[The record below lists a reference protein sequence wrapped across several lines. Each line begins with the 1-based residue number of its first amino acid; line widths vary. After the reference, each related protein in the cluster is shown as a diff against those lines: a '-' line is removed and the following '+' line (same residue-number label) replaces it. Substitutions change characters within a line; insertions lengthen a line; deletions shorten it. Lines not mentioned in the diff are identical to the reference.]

1 MSENKEEICMKAF
14 KDLSEFT
21 FVIPSQQRG
30 YKWTPKNVEE
40 LLKDLWEF
48 SKQKTKNIYCL
59 QPIAVVKNGECEYEV
74 LDGQQR
80 LTTLFLLYKY
90 LTQKNAYTLN
100 FERDSNECD
109 KSRWKFLN
117 DIDKEEKFDDSQID
131 RLYITRAY
139 ETIKKFFESFEKNQP
154 SVFADSENKDIKQ
167 IFRSLL
173 DASRCQKSVQV
184 IWYETPKEKAHE
196 TFRNLNSGK
205 ISLTNTDLIKALLLN
220 RVNGLPAN
228 QHETVARQFE
238 EMEQTLK
245 LDHFWHMLSSEV
257 PKYPHTRMDL
267 LFNVVA
273 NVEEKEVQIDYRTSF
288 RWFAEEDEKLSL
300 EQKWQQVRHTFLR
313 LYDLYMDMYSYHYI
327 GFLTYYKTGDS
338 IKRLHELISD
348 NEKMDKNEF
357 IEKLRGDIKK
367 AINPN
372 DQKQIEDYSYTDSSR
387 KELRE
392 LFLLHNIETLLQRY
406 QTLKN
411 SEQYKLQHEYEQ
423 FPFELLYKQS
433 WDIEHIASQT
443 TNELKNEKDREDWL
457 KSVKADY
464 PSSFND
470 NENTSEKT
478 KDKKDFDKLYEEI
491 INYIKKENQDYI
503 EEDNK
508 NNIGNLVLLDKH
520 TNRSFHN
527 SLFPRKR
534 RIVIMADGL
543 ASENDKEQNVVRQ
556 FIPICTKQCFT
567 KAYNKESNVKLGEW
581 SQADANAY
589 LKDIKEKLN
598 KYFTNEKQ

>member
-109 KSRWKFLN
+109 KSRWKFLK
-117 DIDKEEKFDDSQID
+117 DIDKEEKLDNSQID
-131 RLYITRAY
+131 RSYITRAY
-139 ETIKKFFESFEKNQP
+139 EAIKQFFESFEKNQP
-154 SVFADSENKDIKQ
+154 SVFADSEKKD
-167 IFRSLL
+167 LLDVL
-173 DASRCQKSVQV
+173 DASRSQKFVQSVQV

-327 GFLTYYKTGDS
+327 GFLTYYKTGDN

-348 NEKMDKNEF
+348 NEKMNKNEF

-464 PSSFND
+464 RSYFND
-470 NENTSEKT
+470 NNNAFEKT
-478 KDKKDFDKLYEEI
+478 KNKEDFDNLYKEI

-503 EEDNK
+503 KEDDK

-567 KAYNKESNVKLGEW
+567 KAYNKKSNVKLGEW
-581 SQADANAY
+581 SKDDADAY
-589 LKDIKEKLN
+589 LNDIKEKLN
-598 KYFTNEKQ
+598 KYFTN

>member
-14 KDLSEFT
+14 KDLLEFT

-30 YKWTPKNVEE
+30 YKWTSKNVEE

-48 SKQKTKNIYCL
+48 SKQETKNIYCL

-90 LTQKNAYTLN
+90 LTQNNAYTLN

-131 RLYITRAY
+131 RFYITRAY

-154 SVFADSENKDIKQ
+154 SVFADSEKKD
-167 IFRSLL
+167 LLDVL
-173 DASRCQKSVQV
+173 DASRSQKSVQV

-313 LYDLYMDMYSYHYI
+313 LYDMYMDMYSYHYI

-411 SEQYKLQHEYEQ
+411 SEQYKLQQEYEQ

-457 KSVKADY
+457 KSVKVDY
-464 PSSFND
+464 LSYFN
-470 NENTSEKT
+470 NNNNAFEKT

-567 KAYNKESNVKLGEW
+567 KAYNKKSNVKLGEW
-581 SQADANAY
+581 SKDDADAY
-589 LKDIKEKLN
+589 LNDIKEKLN
-598 KYFTNEKQ
+598 KYFTNEK

>member
-14 KDLSEFT
+14 KDLSKFT

-131 RLYITRAY
+131 RFYITRAY

-154 SVFADSENKDIKQ
+154 SVFADSEKKD
-167 IFRSLL
+167 LLDVL
-173 DASRCQKSVQV
+173 DASRSQKSVQV

-313 LYDLYMDMYSYHYI
+313 LYDMYMDMYSYHYI

-567 KAYNKESNVKLGEW
+567 KAYNKKSNVKLGEW
-581 SQADANAY
+581 SKDDADAY
-589 LKDIKEKLN
+589 LNDIKEKLN
-598 KYFTNEKQ
+598 KYFTN